1 MNFFG
6 EDNETW
12 GNWTFVSDGQDHDQE
27 TGLAPHLGLA
37 LKVSYGIVC
46 GLGLVI
52 NLMLLGVIFGED
64 EISCTVMKKEANN
77 NVFLLSGF
85 PENFWKKN
93 ISKHLTLSGFLCGF
107 HESLY
112 TFYMYHP
119 CSQYY

>member
-12 GNWTFVSDGQDHDQE
+12 GNWTFVSDGHDHDQE
-27 TGLAPHLGLA
+27 TGLAPHLALA

-52 NLMLLGVIFGED
+52 NLMLLAVIFGED
-64 EISCTVMKKEANN
+64 KSCTVMKKEANN

-85 PENFWKKN
+85 PENF
-93 ISKHLTLSGFLCGF
+93 
-107 HESLY
+107 
-112 TFYMYHP
+112 
-119 CSQYY
+119 